1 MASRRRFVQGMAGAL
16 AGAWLA
22 PSLLAAEAGAD
33 RGAGKSVR
41 AVVDDFVKANGFH
54 GVIHLVRK
62 QRVVL
67 SEAFGMADVEAGR
80 RATVDTLY
88 PLASISKWFVSVAI
102 LRLVEQ
108 GKLALDGSIGDY
120 LDGYR
125 ADNGAK
131 VKLKHLLSNCSGI
144 PNGFSPQV
152 KADPAIWTK
161 PYTTG
166 EAIEAFCSGDLAFE
180 PGSRFS
186 YDLTNWILV
195 KGIVEHV
202 TGQDFAQAIDAL
214 VLTPLG
220 LKHVLPRYTDEAR
233 AQVAIGYA
241 TIEPP
246 VRKMNPQLVYMVA
259 SGGYCGTAAD
269 LVRAAEGVY
278 GGSLLSEASRKTLST
293 ILVPTESYALG
304 GRVKTVQADGAART
318 FAWETGRTDGYRS
331 LLAHRLDGQATLV
344 LLNNTDLSQRT
355 IDEFGVAVFAA
366 GAQA

>member
-1 MASRRRFVQGMAGAL
+1 MASRRRFMQGMAGAL
-16 AGAWLA
+16 AGVWLA
-22 PSLLAAEAGAD
+22 PSLLASEAGAAK
-33 RGAGKSVR
+33 GVR
-41 AVVDDFVKANGFH
+41 KVVDDFVKANGFH
-54 GVIHLVRK
+54 GVIHLVRNR
-62 QRVVL
+62 RVVL

-80 RATVDTLY
+80 RTTVETLY
-88 PLASISKWFVSVAI
+88 PLASISKWFVSIAV

-108 GKLALDGSIGDY
+108 DKLSLDGSIADY
-120 LDGYR
+120 LAGYR
-125 ADNGAK
+125 ADTGAK

-161 PYTTG
+161 AYTTG
-166 EAIEAFCSGDLAFE
+166 EAIKAFCSGDLAFE

-195 KGIVEHV
+195 KGIVEQV
-202 TGQDFAQAIDAL
+202 TGHEFAQVIDGL

-220 LKHVLPRYTDEAR
+220 LKQVLPRYTDEAR

-241 TIEPP
+241 TIDPP
-246 VRKMNPQLVYMVA
+246 VRKMNPQLVYTLA
-259 SGGYCGTAAD
+259 SGGYCGTATE

-278 GGSLLSEASRKTLST
+278 GGSLLSAASREALST

-304 GRVKTVQADGAART
+304 GRVKTVQVDGTAQA

-331 LLAHRLDGQATLV
+331 LLAHRLDGQSTLV
-344 LLNNTDLSQRT
+344 LLNNTDLSQKT
-355 IDEFGVAVFAA
+355 IDLFAEAIFAA
-366 GAQA
+366 GSQT

>member
-1 MASRRRFVQGMAGAL
+1 MAGAL

-22 PSLLAAEAGAD
+22 PSLLAAEAE
-33 RGAGKSVR
+33 AGKGVR

-80 RATVDTLY
+80 HATVDTLY

-102 LRLVEQ
+102 LRLIEQ

-120 LDGYR
+120 LPDYR

-144 PNGFSPQV
+144 PNGFTPVV

-161 PYTTG
+161 SYTTS
-166 EAIEAFCSGDLAFE
+166 EAIKAFCSGDLAFE

-186 YDLTNWILV
+186 YDLTNWVLV

-202 TGQDFAQAIDAL
+202 TGQEFAQAIDAL

-233 AQVAIGYA
+233 AQVAVGYA
-241 TIEPP
+241 TIDPP

-259 SGGYCGTAAD
+259 SGGYCGTATD

-278 GGSLLSEASRKTLST
+278 GSSLLSEASRKTLST

-331 LLAHRLDGQATLV
+331 LLAHRLDGQSTLV
-344 LLNNTDLSQRT
+344 LLNNTDLSQKT
-355 IDEFGVAVFAA
+355 IDLFAEAVFAT
-366 GAQA
+366 QA